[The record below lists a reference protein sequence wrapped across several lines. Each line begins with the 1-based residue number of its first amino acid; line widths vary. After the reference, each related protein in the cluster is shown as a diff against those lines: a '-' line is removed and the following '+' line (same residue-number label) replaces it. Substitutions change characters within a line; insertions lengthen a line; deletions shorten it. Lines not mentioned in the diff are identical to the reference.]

1 MFSVGQKLWHRR
13 GHPSGTVLEC
23 DGDRVYLLQDNGVE
37 IDFEARDLSPTPPAK
52 PGASETAQREAK
64 EAAGYYVPTRPLTPR
79 EITPEHE
86 RVLASIPV
94 RTLQAVAA
102 LHEKATRGAKFSSL
116 DTAGKLN
123 AVTDMTD
130 IPYRVIRTYL
140 GRPGELGM
148 LLGKG
153 IATRTNA

>member
-23 DGDRVYLLQDNGVE
+23 DGDRVYLLQDNGAE
-37 IDFEARDLSPTPPAK
+37 IDFDARDLSPTPPAAA
-52 PGASETAQREAK
+52 PGEVAQREAK
-64 EAAGYYVPTRPLTPR
+64 EAAGYHVPTRLLTPR

-86 RVLASIPV
+86 RVLANIPV

-102 LHEKATRGAKFSSL
+102 LHEKATRDSKFSSL

-123 AVTDMTD
+123 AITDMTD

-140 GRPGELGM
+140 GRPGELGL

-153 IATRTNA
+153 IAARTTS